1 MIGENMVIVYRKD
14 KPDISVE
21 PAILSGDDEAVWVHD
36 TARALD
42 ITFEDK
48 ATGLKWA
55 KKLAK
60 KLKKAKV

>member
-1 MIGENMVIVYRKD
+1 MSEYNMVVVYRGD

-21 PAILSGDDEAVWVHD
+21 PAILSGEDTAVWVHD

-48 ATGLKWA
+48 ATGIRWA
-55 KKLAK
+55 EKLVK